1 MTKTSY
7 KGKHLVG
14 DSLQF
19 QRFSPLSWWEH
30 GIMQADL
37 VLEKPRV
44 LHLDLTA
51 ARRLSFYPGRS
62 ISKAD
67 LKAYPHSDTLPYQS
81 HTYSNKATLPNSTTS
96 SEPIWAISFQTNI
109 TSYGGTL
116 HPPSHISQA

>member
-1 MTKTSY
+1 
-7 KGKHLVG
+7 
-14 DSLQF
+14 
-19 QRFSPLSWWEH
+19 
-30 GIMQADL
+30 MQADL

-81 HTYSNKATLPNSTTS
+81 HTYSNKATLPNSATS
-96 SEPIWAISFQTNI
+96 CGQAFKRKNLWGPNLFKPPHS
-109 TSYGGTL
+109 TS
-116 HPPSHISQA
+116 